1 MSFWRT
7 GMLGLVLLFMA
18 ATSDASAQ
26 PVPVMGYVAAKN
38 ANPKRLEVFRQGL
51 AELGYVEGKNL
62 LIEYREAILDGEYD
76 GVMADL
82 VGRKIDIIVAANVA
96 ATVAASKATNTI
108 PIVMLAVLAAPRSS
122 PIYRK
127 TADTPPEVRLVAYGH
142 KSGLMQRAQ
151 SHP

>member
-82 VGRKIDIIVAANVA
+82 VGQKIDIIVAANVA
-96 ATVAASKATNTI
+96 ATVAASKANGALVSCFDAFSLREPVST
-108 PIVMLAVLAAPRSS
+108 PGSSPRACFAGKRSS
-122 PIYRK
+122 GR
-127 TADTPPEVRLVAYGH
+127 TPEVKNPSVDR
-142 KSGLMQRAQ
+142 RF
-151 SHP
+151 